1 MKFKIQI
8 KNVHMYDVAIIL
20 ILIIVVFKLIKSE
33 DSKILNNTSQFDQ
46 TKDNKFEVNSTKIT
60 FLLNFLTSSNSNKS
74 VFEFQ
79 KKNLNNNNNNSNN
92 YKNNSK
98 KSYIIVGELNR
109 NKIIKPSDIQ
119 REIIENNTVEKTID
133 IKEKRLGSFKRG
145 VLKIPLAFIQ
155 MIAISIA
162 LICLLIP

>member
-1 MKFKIQI
+1 
-8 KNVHMYDVAIIL
+8 MYDVAIIL

-33 DSKILNNTSQFDQ
+33 DSKFLNNNAQFEQ
-46 TKDNKFEVNSTKIT
+46 TKDNKFEVNSTKLY
-60 FLLNFLTSSNSNKS
+60 FLLNFLTSNSNSNKS

-79 KKNLNNNNNNSNN
+79 KKNLNNNYNNNN
-92 YKNNSK
+92 YNNNSK
-98 KSYIIVGELNR
+98 KSYNYIIVGELNR

-119 REIIENNTVEKTID
+119 REVSEINTVEKTID

>member
-1 MKFKIQI
+1 
-8 KNVHMYDVAIIL
+8 MYDVAIIL

-33 DSKILNNTSQFDQ
+33 DSKFLNNNVQFEQ
-46 TKDNKFEVNSTKIT
+46 TKDNNKYEVNSTKLY
-60 FLLNFLTSSNSNKS
+60 FLLNFLSSSSNSNKS

-79 KKNLNNNNNNSNN
+79 KKNLNNNNNNN
-92 YKNNSK
+92 YNNNSK
-98 KSYIIVGELNR
+98 KSYNYIIVGELNR

-119 REIIENNTVEKTID
+119 REISEINTLEKTVD

-145 VLKIPLAFIQ
+145 VLKIPLAFVQ